1 MRPETDIRPVL
12 KRCIFLRLNFVY
24 SEIVANLVVKYDL
37 FNTLTIT
44 VMVRYCVMWK
54 FKPSECKTSKELAE
68 DVKEKYESLLGLVP
82 GLKSIEVGVN
92 RNEGKTSYDA
102 VMLADFDSWESL
114 AAYKADTLRGNV
126 IEYVKTIAD
135 VRAKVE
141 YER

>member
-1 MRPETDIRPVL
+1 M
-12 KRCIFLRLNFVY
+12 
-24 SEIVANLVVKYDL
+24 VKFDL

-54 FKPSECKTSKELAE
+54 FKPSDGKTPKELAE

-92 RNEGKTSYDA
+92 QNEGKTSYDA
-102 VMLADFDSWESL
+102 VMMADFETWEDL
-114 AAYKADTLRGNV
+114 AAYKADDMRDNV
-126 IEYVKTIAD
+126 IEYVKTIAE